1 MPEISNN
8 KKSDKPRLKSIN
20 ERVFA
25 EVARELDLPVKLV
38 KDVVMIGQ
46 SKFTAVTMADNSF
59 DSIRWPYF
67 GVFKAKHKVVQILQ
81 HMKGLDPDQKQ
92 FFKDMRYL
100 QREKIKKQKRFE
112 KEFNLN
118 FNGTDNRQ
126 K

>member
-1 MPEISNN
+1 MPRSKSNTD
-8 KKSDKPRLKSIN
+8 KSKPRLKSIN
-20 ERVFA
+20 DRLFL
-25 EVARELDLPVKLV
+25 EVARELDLPIKLV

-81 HMKGLDPDQKQ
+81 HMKGLDPEQKQ

-100 QREKIKKQKRFE
+100 QREKIKAQKRFE
-112 KEFNLN
+112 KHFKLD
-118 FNGTDNRQ
+118 T
-126 K
+126 

>member
-1 MPEISNN
+1 MPRS
-8 KKSDKPRLKSIN
+8 KSDRGKPRLKSVN
-20 ERVFA
+20 DRVFM

-38 KDVVMIGQ
+38 KDVVMTGQ

-81 HMKGLDPDQKQ
+81 HMKGLDPEQKQ

-100 QREKIKKQKRFE
+100 QREKIKAQKRFE
-112 KEFNLN
+112 KQFNLN
-118 FNGTDNRQ
+118 TNGTDNRQ